1 MCHQLSR
8 TEVWTL
14 DVWASLSILQC
25 CVVFWFIN
33 IARVA
38 VCFRKGKPYFFFFF
52 FFGDAFGSRIPGQS
66 ILQGRLGR
74 MFALWHRWENTH
86 VSRRCYTVGYVCVE
100 YSCRVSSVIVFC
112 HTNGFMGLQKIN
124 NQGRSISTLVI
135 NVSPLGK
142 TIYCAKPNRKC

>member
-1 MCHQLSR
+1 MSGQASAFCSAVLYFDSS
-8 TEVWTL
+8 TL
-14 DVWASLSILQC
+14 LELLFASEKANHIS
-25 CVVFWFIN
+25 
-33 IARVA
+33 
-38 VCFRKGKPYFFFFF
+38 FFFF